1 MLANG
6 SLDVGKMLGKP
17 PEKVDITGGIEC
29 EPHRNRTCNLLIKRL
44 KMLLAALFN
53 K

>member
-1 MLANG
+1 
-6 SLDVGKMLGKP
+6 MLGKVSK
-17 PEKVDITGGIEC
+17 EDDITGEIEC

-44 KMLLAALFN
+44 KMFFIALVN